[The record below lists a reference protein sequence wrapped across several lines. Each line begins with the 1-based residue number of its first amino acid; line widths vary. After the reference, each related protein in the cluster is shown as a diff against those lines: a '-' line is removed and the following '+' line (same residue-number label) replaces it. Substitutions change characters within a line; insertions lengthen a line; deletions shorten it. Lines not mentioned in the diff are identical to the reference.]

1 MTTSAVIIASVSILL
16 TSLHHL
22 AFAWPALA
30 FRQDLA
36 RPLLINRPDGF
47 AAWWTTMLLLLA
59 AGATRLIFVLRRH
72 RRDDYRGH
80 YQLWQ
85 WTLIVLLA
93 ASVHSTVDLVGW
105 LGASLDLLVGNRAVL
120 SGANWLRIVLDVG
133 GIILAMRLIAELSRC
148 RPALVALILAAAWI
162 GFSELAHW
170 QIVVVDGPVTA
181 TLVIAAPMLGWTCFL
196 VAATLYLRSM
206 YRQIRNIPDAVPI
219 RQRITEWIA
228 ERRNGDADFTSEF
241 FDAQDAPR
249 PAVANA
255 TTKRAAAS
263 KSKPNAKPRP
273 AAKPVRTTAADHS
286 ETEEDEAAIDDATTQ
301 DRPGWLAR
309 LKRRLR
315 KPKPESETE
324 SSESTS
330 ADTSDQDSGD
340 DDASPDHD
348 GSGTDKPKRRWFGL
362 RAERRIDPGDADAD
376 ADGDCDSDEELENDA
391 GETAE
396 SPPRKKRWFSL
407 RLKPQ
412 PAGDETADQEADVT
426 PEETEDDVD
435 EADAVAKKSWFS
447 RLLRRKHADQ
457 SDESESQGSDESADS
472 GPSPAAS
479 SHRRSSP
486 NAEKPPARSQGP
498 LHTATRDRQSSSA
511 QSAGNPSAGK
521 PRITP
526 AEVAAGEI
534 DPDDIDWESMTKA
547 ERRRMRKTLKRAGR
561 AA

>member
-1 MTTSAVIIASVSILL
+1 MTTSAAIIASVSILL

-22 AFAWPALA
+22 AFVWPALA
-30 FRQDLA
+30 YRQDLA
-36 RPLLINRPDGF
+36 RPLLIDRPDGF

-148 RPALVALILAAAWI
+148 RPALVPMIQAGAWI

-170 QIVVVDGPVTA
+170 QIVVVDGPLMA
-181 TLVIAAPMLGWTCFL
+181 TLVTAAPMLGWTCFL

-206 YRQIRNIPDAVPI
+206 YRQIRNIPDAIPI

-228 ERRNGDADFTSEF
+228 ERRNGDADFRSEF

-249 PAVANA
+249 PAVASV
-255 TTKRAAAS
+255 TTTRAAA
-263 KSKPNAKPRP
+263 PNAKPNTVTKP
-273 AAKPVRTTAADHS
+273 AAKPVRTADADAS
-286 ETEEDEAAIDDATTQ
+286 ETEVDETDIDDSPAQ
-301 DRPGWLAR
+301 DRPGWFAR
-309 LKRRLR
+309 LKRRIR
-315 KPKPESETE
+315 KPKPETE
-324 SSESTS
+324 SSESV
-330 ADTSDQDSGD
+330 SGD
-340 DDASPDHD
+340 TPEQDTHDEDAAPDREVAD
-348 GSGTDKPKRRWFGL
+348 TDKPKRRWFGL
-362 RAERRIDPGDADAD
+362 RSARRIDPED
-376 ADGDCDSDEELENDA
+376 ADGDGDRDEDEEPESRS
-391 GETAE
+391 GETTE
-396 SPPRKKRWFSL
+396 PPPKKKRWFSL

-412 PAGDETADQEADVT
+412 RTGDETSDQDADAT
-426 PEETEDDVD
+426 TEENEVDDV
-435 EADAVAKKSWFS
+435 VAKKSWFS
-447 RLLRRKHADQ
+447 RLLRRKHAD
-457 SDESESQGSDESADS
+457 ESESQAADESADS
-472 GPSPAAS
+472 DSSTAAS
-479 SHRRSSP
+479 SHPRSSP
-486 NAEKPPARSQGP
+486 NAGKPPARSQGP
-498 LHTATRDRQSSSA
+498 LHAATRGRQSSSA
-511 QSAGNPSAGK
+511 QSAGTPSAETS
-521 PRITP
+521 RITP
-526 AEVAAGEI
+526 AEVAAGEV